1 MVFTVKEANMEN
13 VVYEGH
19 KANME
24 NVVYEGHKIYGDF
37 KI

>member
-1 MVFTVKEANMEN
+1 MEN